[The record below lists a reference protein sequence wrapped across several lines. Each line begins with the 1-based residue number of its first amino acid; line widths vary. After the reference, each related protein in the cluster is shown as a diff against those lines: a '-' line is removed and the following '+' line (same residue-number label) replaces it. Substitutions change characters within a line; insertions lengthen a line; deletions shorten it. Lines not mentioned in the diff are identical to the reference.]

1 MPGGQGGYEV
11 AGEGRG
17 CHGTAVNF
25 ALGRRLAIVDTTE
38 GGRDG
43 EYT

>member
-1 MPGGQGGYEV
+1 MDMRWLERGG
-11 AGEGRG
+11 G